1 MNATEANKMAVPA
14 NSPRSGRLWFR
25 NTVSKRWKKKKYSG
39 PLVSSSFIRVIF
51 FFKAYTIGSRHSS
64 ERHKP
69 LEESGAG
76 PSQGLPQSYENR
88 KPVLTLSFDRAKT
101 KLFCQLWWY
110 KAILLTTT
118 KTGYLSYVIWRFIL
132 LFTYTALFTGFIFE
146 REKR

>member
-1 MNATEANKMAVPA
+1 M
-14 NSPRSGRLWFR
+14 SRSFL
-25 NTVSKRWKKKKYSG
+25 
-39 PLVSSSFIRVIF
+39 RVIF

-88 KPVLTLSFDRAKT
+88 KPVLTLSFDRTKT

-118 KTGYLSYVIWRFIL
+118 KIL
-132 LFTYTALFTGFIFE
+132 ENLVTLFLQGVQVTKKSGLDSV
-146 REKR
+146 